1 MNTSLINS
9 TNFLTQKKSD
19 QINFRI
25 DFIKEILNGKQLKP
39 LFMSLNDNILGLEST
54 ESTKTGNKDIRTILQ
69 KDFFKLN
76 HVINELGGKLTYV
89 KSGSTGHT
97 FRAVTPINNENEE
110 TIDYAVKIVA
120 YPKRENYGNMY
131 EISRPENAELLML
144 TVLSYFV
151 KNKQTPHIVL
161 PMCTFNTSIK
171 PIVKLPKECVNN
183 NKKFDQFI
191 KKYEKK
197 EYYDKLSVLI
207 SEWVNGGDLL
217 DYIRKNY
224 RNFTIK
230 HWRVLFFQIISVLAV
245 IHAKYPAFRH
255 NDLKANNILVQL
267 IETLKEKNN
276 MYKYKINDHVYVVP
290 NVGFQIKIWDFDFA
304 CIPGIVDNA
313 KVSAEWT
320 SKINVNPE
328 RNQYYDIHYFFNTF
342 YRKGFFPEF
351 FTSDLIPIK
360 VKEFVRRVVPQE
372 YMESSTDDK
381 NPKVHER
388 GRLLVNDEYTT
399 PNILLQTDPFFE
411 KMRIKS

>member
-1 MNTSLINS
+1 MNTSLVNTTDFIN
-9 TNFLTQKKSD
+9 QKKSD
-19 QINFRI
+19 QINFRL

-39 LFMSLNDNILGLEST
+39 LFMLLNDGNNNDNDNNQET
-54 ESTKTGNKDIRTILQ
+54 YKNGNKDIRTILQ

-76 HVINELGGKLTYV
+76 NVINELGGKLTYV

-97 FRAVTPINNENEE
+97 FRAISSCSNNE

-131 EISRPENAELLML
+131 DITRPENAELLML

-151 KNKQTPHIVL
+151 KNKHTPHIVL
-161 PMCTFNTSIK
+161 PICTFNTSIK
-171 PIVKLPKECVNN
+171 PIIKLPKECVNN
-183 NKKFDQFI
+183 NKKFEQFVQR
-191 KKYEKK
+191 YEKK

-217 DYIRKNY
+217 DYVRKNY
-224 RNFTIK
+224 RTFKIK

-245 IHAKYPAFRH
+245 IQAKYPSFRH

-267 IETLKEKNN
+267 IETSKDKNN
-276 MYKYKINDHVYVVP
+276 MYKYKINGNKYIVP

-320 SKINVNPE
+320 SKINITPE
-328 RNQYYDIHYFFNTF
+328 QNRYYDIHYFFNTF

-351 FTSDLIPIK
+351 FTSEFIPDK
-360 VKEFVRRVVPQE
+360 VKEFVNRVVPNE
-372 YMESSTDDK
+372 FRDYDPEST
-381 NPKVHER
+381 NNKVHER
-388 GRLLVNDEYTT
+388 GRLLVNVEYIT
-399 PNILLQTDPFFE
+399 PDDILKNDIFFS
-411 KMRIKS
+411 KMRVK